1 MWITLDK
8 EIAYGDS
15 GNDITRTS
23 VRESKR
29 HGEPVYLVGILKG
42 SVFFMCDLAKY
53 LTMPVTMDFMKVSSY
68 GDGTESSG
76 NISIDMDLT
85 ASIEG
90 KNVLIVEDI
99 IDTGRTLE
107 KLMKILGE
115 RNPKTLTM
123 CTLLDKPS
131 RRTQDIQADYTGF
144 EIDDLFVVGYGLDY
158 AQQYRNLPYIGVI
171 QQ

>member
-1 MWITLDK
+1 
-8 EIAYGDS
+8 
-15 GNDITRTS
+15 
-23 VRESKR
+23 
-29 HGEPVYLVGILKG
+29 
-42 SVFFMCDLAKY
+42 MCDLAKY

-90 KNVLIVEDI
+90 KNVLVVEDI

-107 KLMKILGE
+107 KLMKILRE

>member
-1 MWITLDK
+1 MEIQVMISQEQVLEKVK
-8 EIAYGDS
+8 EMAQLLNERY
-15 GNDITRTS
+15 
-23 VRESKR
+23 

-42 SVFFMCDLAKY
+42 RVFFMCDLAKY

>member
-1 MWITLDK
+1 MEIQVMISQEQVLEKVK
-8 EIAYGDS
+8 EMAQLLNERY
-15 GNDITRTS
+15 
-23 VRESKR
+23 
-29 HGEPVYLVGILKG
+29 HGEPVYLVGISKG
-42 SVFFMCDLAKY
+42 SVFFICDLAKY
-53 LTMPVTMDFMKVSSY
+53 TTMPVTMDFMNVSSY

>member
-1 MWITLDK
+1 
-8 EIAYGDS
+8 
-15 GNDITRTS
+15 
-23 VRESKR
+23 
-29 HGEPVYLVGILKG
+29 
-42 SVFFMCDLAKY
+42 MCDLAKY

-90 KNVLIVEDI
+90 KNVLVVEDI